1 MFVNKFVNN
10 IFLLPKSQVYY
21 RFLSQCRPRRNRLTT
36 KNTDFKGAIYFSFQS
51 RDNRLT
57 QKNWGTSAIG
67 QISFGSISRQFATMS
82 DSDGKKAELKEK
94 LTPLQYHITQ
104 EKGTER

>member
-1 MFVNKFVNN
+1 MFVSKFVNN
-10 IFLLPKSQVYY
+10 IFILTKSIVYY
-21 RFLSQCRPRRNRLTT
+21 RRLSQYRPRGNCLTIIY
-36 KNTDFKGAIYFSFQS
+36 NTDFKGAIYFSFQS

-57 QKNWGTSAIG
+57 QKIG
-67 QISFGSISRQFATMS
+67 RISLGSRLNSRQFATMS
-82 DSDGKKAELKEK
+82 DSEGKKAELKEK

>member
-10 IFLLPKSQVYY
+10 IFILPKSIVYY
-21 RFLSQCRPRRNRLTT
+21 RCLSQYSPRGNCLTIY
-36 KNTDFKGAIYFSFQS
+36 NTDFKGAIYLFFQS

-57 QKNWGTSAIG
+57 QKIG
-67 QISFGSISRQFATMS
+67 RISLGPWLNSRQFATMS
-82 DSDGKKAELKEK
+82 DSEGKKAELKEK